1 MILCQWPWLSAGRM
15 FSHHSDSRTDEPWG
29 HLQDASVA
37 GQISHQPILQGLLQ
51 GQVQIPAANLDLM
64 DWQGRAKIN
73 YPVGISWF
81 MLVSGKFQIV

>member
-1 MILCQWPWLSAGRM
+1 
-15 FSHHSDSRTDEPWG
+15 
-29 HLQDASVA
+29 VA